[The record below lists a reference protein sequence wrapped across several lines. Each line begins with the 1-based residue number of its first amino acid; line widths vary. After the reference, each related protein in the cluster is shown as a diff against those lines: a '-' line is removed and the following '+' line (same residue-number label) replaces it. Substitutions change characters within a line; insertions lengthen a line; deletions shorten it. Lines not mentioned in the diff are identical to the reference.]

1 MLNYDDKVLREFGEK
16 KDLKPKVIFFS
27 STQTLK
33 EGMYLDGDMMLYAHD
48 GKKEEVLNVKCA
60 GLPKSAR
67 GKVTWDN
74 FSFGSVFDG
83 KLVPKVVSG
92 GVVLRE
98 VTFEIK
104 KPKNL
109 DIAYNL

>member
-1 MLNYDDKVLREFGEK
+1 MLGNPG
-16 KDLKPKVIFFS
+16 
-27 STQTLK
+27 
-33 EGMYLDGDMMLYAHD
+33 
-48 GKKEEVLNVKCA
+48 EEVLNVKCA